1 MPGQFAVRGGIVG
14 IYSPGEKKPMR
25 IEFFGDEIENIFELN
40 LLTNRREATKQELT
54 VLPVK
59 EAIYAPEKLID
70 NLKKINEQQS
80 VLALSEDIK
89 LLEGGI
95 EFSLS
100 DRYFD
105 LIYDKKETLLDY
117 MGEVC
122 ELFICESSKVAEKAE
137 QAELETKNL
146 LDDLKAEGILRPQI
160 EIGIGW
166 QNLAERLEN
175 LNWRKTIFEHFD
187 EEISLFKLMRKNIK
201 KV

>member
-1 MPGQFAVRGGIVG
+1 MQLERRYCGC

-105 LIYDKKETLLDY
+105 LIYDKKETLLNY
-117 MGEVC
+117 IGEVC